1 MGQVCKVR
9 KKTIGGSARYN
20 AEERAAVQE
29 KWDNCFQIPLL
40 GSLFRIFLGEKAAQ
54 EIKRASL
61 IATPDIVLP
70 NSQDVITF
78 GEKKSVEE
86 TTSTSAEGSNGTKYA
101 LKSIH
106 VQLLKDNSFVEE
118 LKNEIAILKTLDH
131 PHIVRVIETFHHDG
145 ALYVVM
151 ELCSGGDL
159 YTRDPYSEQD
169 CARITSNILSA
180 VSYMHDRGV

>member
-1 MGQVCKVR
+1 MKKVR

-20 AEERAAVQE
+20 AAERAQVQE
-29 KWDNCFQIPLL
+29 KWDNCFSIPIL
-40 GSLFRIFLGEKAAQ
+40 GGLFRLFLNQVAAKEMQ
-54 EIKRASL
+54 QASFK
-61 IATPDIVLP
+61 ATPEIVLP
-70 NSQDVITF
+70 NSQDVISF
-78 GEKKSVEE
+78 GQKPTGEGGESVA
-86 TTSTSAEGSNGTKYA
+86 SPSRSGMHYA

-106 VQLLKDNSFVEE
+106 VQLLKDDSFVEE

-131 PHIVRVIETFHHDG
+131 PHIVRVMETFHHDG

-159 YTRDPYSEQD
+159 YTRDPYNEQD

-180 VSYMHDRGV
+180 VSYMHDHGV